1 MNRKQAEEFILEFM
15 KDIDPSMYNYEKY
28 KNIFKDMDDKD
39 FDEYMRKIRDK
50 KASLVIFK
58 PMYKA
63 NITVEN
69 NLKVADKYGIKLFE
83 RLKIIND
90 NKMSY
95 MTDIEYLI
103 LKLPYRR
110 QSQNLVKKINIP
122 KDNKVIDELTFQP
135 TGDSKGAKISFP
147 ELQVLIG
154 MGLENTIEELIKYRG
169 GDKNGF
175 MYYNTAFMKFGRVSL
190 KSLSYFSSGVKSTK
204 LLKIYL
210 LGMHIKSSL

>member
-39 FDEYMRKIRDK
+39 FDEYMKKIRDK

-90 NKMSY
+90 DKMSY

-122 KDNKVIDELTFQP
+122 KD
-135 TGDSKGAKISFP
+135 
-147 ELQVLIG
+147 
-154 MGLENTIEELIKYRG
+154 
-169 GDKNGF
+169 
-175 MYYNTAFMKFGRVSL
+175 
-190 KSLSYFSSGVKSTK
+190 
-204 LLKIYL
+204 
-210 LGMHIKSSL
+210 